1 MVRTMVKTKP
11 IIVGVCYRPPT
22 QTSFIDH
29 WEEDLCK
36 LRTDCETNI
45 LGDFNICTTRKSN
58 PLYKSY
64 MDVLNLFSLS
74 LIIIDRTRV
83 NCYKINY

>member
-11 IIVGVCYRPPT
+11 IIVGVSYRPLT

-36 LRTDCETNI
+36 LLTDCETII
-45 LGDFNICTTRKSN
+45 LGDFNICRTRKNN

-64 MDVLNLFSLS
+64 MDGLNLFSLCQ
-74 LIIIDRTRV
+74 IIIDRTRV
-83 NCYKINY
+83 NCYKVNY